1 LPETN
6 KLTGGNMSPANKNQ
20 NTSAILMQSEK
31 LQMFLYQLTLLLSLL
46 LIASYV
52 SAVEFTQVD
61 TKASSVT
68 FFYKQMNVP
77 LDGKFNKFSAQVSFD
92 PAKLIKAQAK
102 IDIDVASIDT
112 GSAEAN
118 EEVLG
123 KLWFNSKTFP
133 VASYVSTGIKA
144 LGGNRYQATGKLS
157 IKGKTRDVVTP
168 VTFQPNGASGVFEGS
183 FAIKRLDYA
192 IGEGEWTDVST
203 VADDIQIKFHLVVN
217 ASNR

>member
-1 LPETN
+1 
-6 KLTGGNMSPANKNQ
+6 MSPANQ
-20 NTSAILMQSEK
+20 IHNTSAVLRRSVK
-31 LQMFLYQLTLLLSLL
+31 LQMFLFQLTVLLSLM

-61 TKASSVT
+61 TKASTVT

-77 LDGKFNKFSAQVSFD
+77 MDGKFGKFSAQLAFD
-92 PAKLIKAQAK
+92 PAKLDKAQAR

-123 KLWFNSKTFP
+123 KLWFNTRTYP
-133 VASYVSTGIKA
+133 AASFVSSGIKA

-157 IKGKTRDVVTP
+157 IKGKTLDVATP
-168 VTFQPNGASGVFEGS
+168 VTFQSSGASGVFEGA

-192 IGEGEWTDVST
+192 VGEGEWTDVST

-217 ASNR
+217 ASKK